1 MNYPIWYLPETGG
14 GFLVALIAVLH
25 VYVSHFA
32 VGGGLYLVLAEKK
45 GLREKSQAILDFTR
59 RHSRFFVL
67 VTLVFG
73 SITGVGIW
81 FIIGLVSPAATSI
94 LIHNFV
100 FAWAVEWVFFMVE
113 IAAAFVFFYMFG
125 RMDWKTH
132 QQVGWLYFIAAWL
145 SLFVINGIIGVMLTP
160 GAWPE
165 NFDFWSG
172 FFNPSFWPSL
182 FFRTFVALLMAACYG
197 YLTAAFTKDDMTR
210 RQMTRFS
217 AKFGMIALFAA
228 IPAGIWYLSVL
239 PEAAQGLVLG
249 KSPTIAAIL
258 PVTATGLIIL
268 FIILLGAGIF
278 RPANNLKPVAFVAM
292 LCGLVLIGGFEWG
305 REAARRPYVLN
316 EVMYSNSIFKKDVA
330 RLNRIGYLQAARWSP
345 YKKVNSDNL
354 LQAGHELFVQQCYSC
369 HTVNGW
375 NNDIVKRTASMS
387 KRALFSYISNI
398 HQTRYF
404 MPPLVG
410 TDQEADALASYIA
423 VTLNGRDLVAQDQQE
438 SGAAAAGEIL
448 FEKNCS
454 ACHEVTELRDSLS
467 GSSGAEIITVLGTL
481 DEIDAMM
488 EPFSGTDEEAAD
500 LAGYLRTPQSATVS
514 RETSAQGK
522 EVFAGHCAMCHNE
535 VEEVTETTAGMERQ
549 KIYTILGK
557 LDEFN
562 DMMPPFAGT
571 EAERDALADY
581 LYSLQQGAQ

>member
-81 FIIGLVSPAATSI
+81 FIIGLVSPAATSF

-125 RMDWKTH
+125 RMDWNTH
-132 QQVGWLYFIAAWL
+132 LKVGWLYFVAAWM

-165 NFDFWSG
+165 NFDFWRG
-172 FFNPSFWPSL
+172 FFNPGFWPSL

-197 YLTAAFTKDDMTR
+197 YLTAAFTKDDVVR
-210 RQMTRFS
+210 RQMTGFS
-217 AKFGMIALFAA
+217 AKFGMVAFLAA
-228 IPAGIWYLSVL
+228 IPAGVWYLLVL
-239 PEAAQGLVLG
+239 PEAAQELVLG
-249 KSPTIAAIL
+249 KSPTITAIL
-258 PVTATGLIIL
+258 PLTAAGLIVL
-268 FIILLGAGIF
+268 VVILLGAGIF

-292 LCGLVLIGGFEWG
+292 LCGLVFIGGFEWV

-316 EVMYSNSIFKKDVA
+316 EVLYSNNIFKKDVE
-330 RLNRIGYLQAARWSP
+330 RLNRTGYLQSALWSP
-345 YKKVNSDNL
+345 HKEVNSENSL
-354 LQAGHELFVQQCYSC
+354 EAGHELFVHQCYSC

-375 NNDIVKRTASMS
+375 NNDIVSRTEQMS
-387 KRALFSYISNI
+387 KRALLSYISKI
-398 HQTRYF
+398 HQLRYF
-404 MPPLVG
+404 MPPFVG
-410 TDQEADALASYIA
+410 TDEEIDALASYIA
-423 VTLNGRDLVAQDQQE
+423 VTLHGREMVEPARQENGAT
-438 SGAAAAGEIL
+438 AAGATL
-448 FEKNCS
+448 FEENCS
-454 ACHEVTELRDSLS
+454 ACHGMEEIRDGLY
-467 GSSGAEIITVLGTL
+467 GSNREEIVTVLRTL
-481 DEIDAMM
+481 DEINAMM
-488 EPFSGTDEEAAD
+488 EPFPGTDDETQR
-500 LAGYLRTPQSATVS
+500 LAEFLLPKEPDVPARNASV
-514 RETSAQGK
+514 QGK
-522 EVFAGHCAMCHNE
+522 EVFDVHCIMCHE
-535 VEEVTETTAGMERQ
+535 VEDVAGYTAGIKRRE
-549 KIYTILGK
+549 IYTILGK
-557 LDEFN
+557 LNELN
-562 DMMPPFAGT
+562 DMMPPFEGT
-571 EAERDALADY
+571 EAEREALADY
-581 LYSLQQGAQ
+581 LHSLQSGAR

>member
-14 GFLVALIAVLH
+14 GLLVALIAVLH

-59 RHSRFFVL
+59 RHARFFVL

-73 SITGVGIW
+73 SISGVGIW
-81 FIIGLVSPAATSI
+81 FIIGLVNPAATSF

-132 QQVGWLYFIAAWL
+132 LRVGWLYFVAAWM
-145 SLFVINGIIGVMLTP
+145 SLLVINGIIGVMLTP
-160 GAWPE
+160 GVWPE

-172 FFNPSFWPSL
+172 FFNPGFWPSL

-197 YLTAAFTKDDMTR
+197 YLTAAFTKDDVVR

-217 AKFGMIALFAA
+217 AKFGMIALIAA
-228 IPAGIWYLSVL
+228 IPAGLWYLAVL

-249 KSPTIAAIL
+249 KSPTFAAIL
-258 PVTATGLIIL
+258 PLTAIGLLVL

-316 EVMYSNSIFKKDVA
+316 EVMYSNSIFKKDVD
-330 RLNRIGYLQAARWSP
+330 RLNRAGYLQAARWSTF
-345 YKKVNSDNL
+345 KEVNSENL
-354 LQAGHELFVQQCYSC
+354 LEAGHELFVQQCYSC

-375 NNDIVKRTASMS
+375 NNDIVSRTASMS
-387 KRALFSYISNI
+387 KRGLVSYISKI
-398 HQTRYF
+398 HQVRYF
-404 MPPLVG
+404 MPPFVG
-410 TDQEADALASYIA
+410 TEQEIDALASYIA
-423 VTLNGRDLVAQDQQE
+423 YTLHDKEPVEPDQQK
-438 SGAAAAGEIL
+438 SKAAAAGEIL
-448 FEKNCS
+448 FEENCS
-454 ACHEVTELRDSLS
+454 ACHDVAEIRDGLS
-467 GSSGAEIITVLGTL
+467 GSSRTEIITVLGTL
-481 DEIDAMM
+481 DEINTMM
-488 EPFSGTDEEAAD
+488 EPFPGTDEEAAG
-500 LAGYLRTPQSATVS
+500 LAGFLMTPQPDEVS
-514 RETSAQGK
+514 RDLSAQGK
-522 EVFAGHCAMCHNE
+522 EVFAGYCAMCHNE
-535 VEEVTETTAGMERQ
+535 VEEVTGMTAGMERQ
-549 KIYTILGK
+549 EIHSMLGK
-557 LDEFN
+557 LDELN
-562 DMMPPFAGT
+562 DMMPPFEGT

-581 LYSLQQGAQ
+581 LYSLQQGEQ